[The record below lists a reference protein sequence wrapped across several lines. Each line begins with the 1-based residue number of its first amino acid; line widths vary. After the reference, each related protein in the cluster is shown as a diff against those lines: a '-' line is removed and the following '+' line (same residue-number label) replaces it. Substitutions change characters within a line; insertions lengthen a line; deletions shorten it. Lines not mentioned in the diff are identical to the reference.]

1 MTVSQAIESFVLV
14 ATPCLDVS
22 RLVLDRMER
31 DIQWQIHCFKR
42 SSLLVGVV
50 SMSSNLRIWII
61 SVSIRKLIFQLKIVF
76 TRFNALPETL
86 DRVQCYILA
95 TECAIGTLCPLLYS
109 AQTGESA
116 GTTN

>member
-1 MTVSQAIESFVLV
+1 
-14 ATPCLDVS
+14 
-22 RLVLDRMER
+22 MER

-116 GTTN
+116 DTNNSVFDFCAIWSVFPDTVTI